1 MKWIDNLKN
10 LFKFKTVLV
19 LIYIIGF
26 ATGCATLSTSDQE
39 IPQKTMY
46 TDLQPEVQ
54 SRSDYYTTM
63 AISAVEHDQFDQA
76 IELFRLALLHNP
88 ENHLAQFKL
97 AQTYSLNDQYTL
109 SIREF
114 ENYFA
119 LKKPSYVPTE
129 FEMNQL
135 FSIYE
140 KTDSYFKLISW
151 CEKYFEQTS
160 SSWALWKAYEYH
172 LKQGSYEQ
180 AFGVLSLLENKKED
194 SFKLSLARAALY
206 KEKQDYNK
214 SLENLM
220 IAEKRKPLDEFTLT
234 QIIWTNYQL
243 KNWKNV
249 HEFGLKYS
257 RYYPYKLEMSE
268 MWSVAALQLEDYD
281 TALSEL
287 KKQKKIFPD
296 SIGLDYKIAHIL
308 FLKKDY
314 LNAEEAYKDIYDLT
328 GSDQS
333 VYYLAQIH
341 LVQNKYDQA
350 SENMASLASTSEYY
364 GLAQVQLA
372 RLEWNNNQQDL
383 AMNRLRKAHLQ
394 RPDNLEIYQE
404 YAQYLIWSKNYM
416 ESVALLEKAF
426 FYHPKDDQLRLLAAF
441 NHFKLNNERKFYQD
455 IQIAIE
461 ANPSNAEIYAV
472 IAELWYE
479 KRKPATEIQYLAE
492 KALKHQSTNK
502 NIKPLL
508 AWALLQQN
516 QLTQA
521 VALFEEFYDQ
531 NPKELFYVESLA
543 QIYGMNS
550 LKAKTENLNHEI
562 AILKIENTIKGE
574 LDYFNQQTQKEK
586 TKSDSIKTRLPASLE
601 Q

>member
-1 MKWIDNLKN
+1 
-10 LFKFKTVLV
+10 
-19 LIYIIGF
+19 
-26 ATGCATLSTSDQE
+26 
-39 IPQKTMY
+39 
-46 TDLQPEVQ
+46 
-54 SRSDYYTTM
+54 
-63 AISAVEHDQFDQA
+63 
-76 IELFRLALLHNP
+76 
-88 ENHLAQFKL
+88 
-97 AQTYSLNDQYTL
+97 
-109 SIREF
+109 
-114 ENYFA
+114 
-119 LKKPSYVPTE
+119 
-129 FEMNQL
+129 
-135 FSIYE
+135 
-140 KTDSYFKLISW
+140 
-151 CEKYFEQTS
+151 
-160 SSWALWKAYEYH
+160 
-172 LKQGSYEQ
+172 
-180 AFGVLSLLENKKED
+180 
-194 SFKLSLARAALY
+194 
-206 KEKQDYNK
+206 
-214 SLENLM
+214 
-220 IAEKRKPLDEFTLT
+220 
-234 QIIWTNYQL
+234 
-243 KNWKNV
+243 
-249 HEFGLKYS
+249 
-257 RYYPYKLEMSE
+257 
-268 MWSVAALQLEDYD
+268 
-281 TALSEL
+281 
-287 KKQKKIFPD
+287 
-296 SIGLDYKIAHIL
+296 
-308 FLKKDY
+308 
-314 LNAEEAYKDIYDLT
+314 
-328 GSDQS
+328 
-333 VYYLAQIH
+333 
-341 LVQNKYDQA
+341 
-350 SENMASLASTSEYY
+350 
-364 GLAQVQLA
+364 
-372 RLEWNNNQQDL
+372 
-383 AMNRLRKAHLQ
+383 
-394 RPDNLEIYQE
+394 
-404 YAQYLIWSKNYM
+404 M